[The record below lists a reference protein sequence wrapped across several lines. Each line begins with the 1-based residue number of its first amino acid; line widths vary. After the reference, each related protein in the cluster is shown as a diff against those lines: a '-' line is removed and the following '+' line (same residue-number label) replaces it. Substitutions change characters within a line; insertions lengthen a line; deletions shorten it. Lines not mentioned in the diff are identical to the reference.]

1 MIDSAQRTVVLL
13 DGSVESL
20 TCAAIALDRMEHSP
34 QSMRAIPLAFVDQE
48 HGVPCSSRTE
58 ALSRQFD
65 YLGVNPTQSELQPVI
80 GVVGL
85 ATAISQAGPEGTILW
100 PRRCTNDPEGIAR
113 TLSLVE
119 HLTGLAH
126 CSHPGSSLEIELPLL
141 DLSPTQVLELGASL
155 GTPFQAS
162 WPCEAAGTQTCHQ
175 CDGCLIWIEASERS
189 GRALPWISQP
199 VAP

>member
-119 HLTGLAH
+119 HLTGL
-126 CSHPGSSLEIELPLL
+126 ELKQMP
-141 DLSPTQVLELGASL
+141 STS
-155 GTPFQAS
+155 
-162 WPCEAAGTQTCHQ
+162 
-175 CDGCLIWIEASERS
+175 
-189 GRALPWISQP
+189 
-199 VAP
+199 